1 MDIIREK
8 KETRERRIETR
19 RGRIEV
25 KIGVGMIIRRDG
37 RGERRKGR
45 KKGLWVEEGD

>member
-1 MDIIREK
+1 MEIIREK

-19 RGRIEV
+19 RGRIAV
-25 KIGVGMIIRRDG
+25 KIGLGIIRRDG

-45 KKGLWVEEGD
+45 K